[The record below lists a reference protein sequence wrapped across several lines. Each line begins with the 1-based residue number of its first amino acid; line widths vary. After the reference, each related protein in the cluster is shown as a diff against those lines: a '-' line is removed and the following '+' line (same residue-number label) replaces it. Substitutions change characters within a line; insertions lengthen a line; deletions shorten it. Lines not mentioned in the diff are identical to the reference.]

1 MERRPL
7 TATQLSIVCN
17 SLEVSEIEARQILL
31 SHDNDFNSWKTSWVQ
46 DVKRRTRAQT
56 PAAAS
61 PEAGPL
67 PPNWREVHDPRSGRT
82 YWYHTRTKQTTWVR
96 PRAVADAPSAAAVA
110 TAAAP
115 APAPQM
121 PHAWLCAL
129 AKLAE
134 APLATAVEAP
144 EPEPEPEAAAGAPP

>member
-56 PAAAS
+56 PKS
-61 PEAGPL
+61 HP
-67 PPNWREVHDPRSGRT
+67 
-82 YWYHTRTKQTTWVR
+82 
-96 PRAVADAPSAAAVA
+96 
-110 TAAAP
+110 
-115 APAPQM
+115 
-121 PHAWLCAL
+121 
-129 AKLAE
+129 KLACYNIIKGYIRITTE
-134 APLATAVEAP
+134 GLCYVMR
-144 EPEPEPEAAAGAPP
+144 

>member
-82 YWYHTRTKQTTWVR
+82 YWYHTRTCLLYTSPS
-96 PRAVADAPSAAAVA
+96 PRD
-110 TAAAP
+110 
-115 APAPQM
+115 
-121 PHAWLCAL
+121 
-129 AKLAE
+129 
-134 APLATAVEAP
+134 
-144 EPEPEPEAAAGAPP
+144 